1 MKKLLITLILAF
13 LTLFNV
19 VPVSV
24 FADTPNDGNI
34 SEELADVDLSK
45 YQIANETT
53 VITLSEM
60 NFASNDYKLI
70 VYVYNADKTVLN
82 KNYSSNVINMATK
95 YNAENEPVEYSNL
108 KLKYISN
115 TEDNAIYKFL
125 IVDDGNV
132 IKENSAYQYAN
143 SGERRY
149 DVAGIQLLFAN
160 NRTAKDYSVGITY
173 VYSGL
178 ETSKTHRLTTFETIE
193 LDVRPAWYR
202 TNTSD
207 KGKYYQNQ
215 LNSVYFAVP
224 EKYFQDGYNLT
235 AVKAEWYEYKTEPI
249 VVINNDEV
257 YNVAQ
262 PFIGVDI
269 GECNY
274 NVPLYFN
281 AGDAIT
287 EEGLFNSLTTTYDW
301 VYNFIV
307 LQSSSHKY
315 KYKEILT
322 RLTYLFSTKGAEA
335 SSYVLPSEELTDYIY
350 NYNKSADKGYLPIKN
365 GQVSADLFKDSVDSG
380 RTRGYNCVEISVDDT
395 YDLLSY
401 SDTHSWWDTVC
412 DYGFFNTIFGN
423 VPAGE
428 ESKRDVTP
436 IYEVKP
442 EDLTGDVQEKLLI
455 SSELVEDFTTYY
467 NSQVDKRTFMFRF
480 ANTDYK
486 VMPLTAKGLGYVGE
500 ETVFL
505 DFDVIHLRFSNG
517 ENNIVY
523 PVVSS
528 PVDIVPSI
536 TPPPENN
543 LDWVIYA
550 IIGVALS
557 VSGIIIYSLVKGE
570 VK

>member
-13 LTLFNV
+13 LTLFNIA
-19 VPVSV
+19 PVSV
-24 FADTPNDGNI
+24 LADTSIDGNI
-34 SEELADVDLSK
+34 RKELADVDLKVYES
-45 YQIANETT
+45 ANKTT
-53 VITLSEM
+53 LITLSEM

-70 VYVYNADKTVLN
+70 VYVYNAEKTVLN

-95 YNAENEPVEYSNL
+95 YNDENEPVEYSNL

-125 IVDDGNV
+125 IVDDGKV
-132 IKENSAYQYAN
+132 IKDNSAYQYARY
-143 SGERRY
+143 GERRY
-149 DVAGIQLLFAN
+149 DVAGIQLLN
-160 NRTAKDYSVGITY
+160 VTDRTAKDYNLGITY

-178 ETSKTHRLTTFETIE
+178 EASKTHSLTTLETIE

-215 LNSVYFAVP
+215 LNSVYFSVP

-257 YNVAQ
+257 YNGLQ
-262 PFIGVDI
+262 SWLGKDI
-269 GECNY
+269 GKRNEDVPYNLYCGLEAIQVNALTNY
-274 NVPLYFN
+274 YHDWTFN
-281 AGDAIT
+281 LEKDRVFPAAIYHT
-287 EEGLFNSLTTTYDW
+287 DSYLS
-301 VYNFIV
+301 
-307 LQSSSHKY
+307 
-315 KYKEILT
+315 

-335 SSYVLPSEELTDYIY
+335 SSYVLPSEELFDYIY
-350 NYNKSADKGYLPIKN
+350 NYNKSADKGCLDVKN
-365 GQVSADLFKDSVDSG
+365 GQISADLFQDGVDDG
-380 RTRGYNCVEISVDDT
+380 RARGYNCVEISVEDT

-401 SDTHSWWDTVC
+401 SDTHSWWVTVC

-436 IYEVKP
+436 IYQVKP
-442 EDLTGDVQEKLLI
+442 EDLTGDVEEKLLI
-455 SSELVEDFTTYY
+455 SSELVEDFTTYF
-467 NSQVDKRTFMFRF
+467 NAQTDKRTFMFRF

-486 VMPLTAKGLGYVGE
+486 VMSLDSHDGYVAE

-517 ENNIVY
+517 ESNIVY
-523 PVVSS
+523 PTISNPIDVIPS
-528 PVDIVPSI
+528 P
-536 TPPPENN
+536 TPPPEET

-557 VSGIIIYSLVKGE
+557 VAVIVLYQMYKGE
-570 VK
+570 FN